1 MNMNQTE
8 CLRIVE
14 RMRSIFTRAAALSVL
29 IVVSA
34 AEAQTQ
40 KYLNPELPVEERVD
54 DLVARMTLQEKVSQM
69 LDIAPAI
76 ERLDV
81 PEYNWWNEALHGVAR
96 SGLATSFP
104 QAVGFAATWDEDLVF
119 RMATVISDEARAKH
133 HEYLRQNKR
142 LRYQGLTI
150 WSPNINIFRDPRW
163 GRGQETYGEDPFLTG
178 RLAVQFVRGLQGD
191 DPKYYK
197 TVATVKHFA
206 VHSGPEPERHSFD
219 AVVGE
224 RDFRE
229 TYLPAFDM
237 GIREAGSYS
246 LMCAYNRVNGEAACG
261 SKRLLQEILRGEWGF
276 PGYIVSDCWALDDI
290 YKYHKLTKTPA
301 EAAALALKAG
311 TDLDCGTKVYPF
323 LVEAVKKWLVSEA
336 EIDTAVKRLYTARF
350 KLGMFDPVERVQYAQ
365 IPFSVVDSEPHR
377 KLAREVTRK
386 SLVLLKNDGALPLK
400 KDLKTLA
407 VIGPNSDQW
416 LMLLGNYNG
425 VPSDTVTPLRGIR
438 EAVSPQTQVLYA
450 RGSELADNF
459 PMFETV
465 PAEVLFAPDG
475 KSAGLKAEYFN
486 RANLKGKPLYT
497 ETVSR
502 VDANWRDKAPREDIK
517 DDDFGVR
524 WTGILKPQKTGL
536 YRFGTIATMKFEF
549 HLDGKKLFRSEYHF
563 HNELGDPRIEAS
575 PPVRLEAGKTY
586 KIRLDA
592 QETYGE
598 ALFQFVWSA
607 PASTEEMEAE
617 ALDIAGKADA
627 VVLFLGLTPRLE
639 GEEMKVEVEGFRGG
653 DRTSIDLPR
662 PQQALLEKVTALVTK
677 QGKPLVLVLLNGS
690 ALSVNWAQQHVPA
703 ILEAWYPGQAAGT
716 AIADVLFGDY
726 NPAGRLPVT
735 FYKSV
740 NDLPPF
746 EDYAMAGRTYKYFK
760 GEVLYPFGH
769 GLSYTAF
776 QYKNLRTATGALVP
790 GGEVE
795 VKVDVTNTGAR
806 AGEEVVQLYVSYPGS
821 EVARPIR
828 ELKGF
833 RRIALQPKETK
844 TVAMK
849 LRADDLRYW
858 NADKDR
864 WILESKPVRLEV
876 GASSADIRLGKTL
889 EVRD

>member
-1 MNMNQTE
+1 M
-8 CLRIVE
+8 
-14 RMRSIFTRAAALSVL
+14 SIDRFKRPSSALSV
-29 IVVSA
+29 A
-34 AEAQTQ
+34 AAIMLLAAFAGGQAQAETP
-40 KYLNPELPVEERVD
+40 KYLNPDLPVEERAA
-54 DLVARMTLQEKVSQM
+54 DLVGRMTLEEKVSQM

-76 ERLDV
+76 ERLGV

-191 DPKYYK
+191 GTDKYYK

-261 SKRLLQEILRGEWGF
+261 SKALLQQILRDEWGF
-276 PGYIVSDCWALDDI
+276 PGYVVSDCWALDDI
-290 YKYHKLTKTPA
+290 YKYHKLKETPA

-323 LVEAVKKWLVSEA
+323 LVEAVKKGLVTED
-336 EIDTAVKRLYTARF
+336 EIDTAVKRLFTARF
-350 KLGMFDPVERVQYAQ
+350 KLGMFDPAERVKYAQ
-365 IPFSVVDSEPHR
+365 IPFSVVDSEQHR
-377 KLAREVTRK
+377 QLAREVTRK
-386 SLVLLKNDGALPLK
+386 SLVLLKNEGVLPLK
-400 KDLKTLA
+400 KDFKTLA

-438 EAVSPQTQVLYA
+438 EAVSPKTEVLYA
-450 RGSELADNF
+450 KGSELADNF

-465 PAEVLFAPDG
+465 PAEVLHLPGGKAP
-475 KSAGLKAEYFN
+475 GLKAEYFG
-486 RANLKGKPLYT
+486 RGDMKGKPLYA
-497 ETVSR
+497 ETVSL
-502 VDANWRDKAPREDIK
+502 VDFNWRDKAPRADMK

-524 WTGILKPQKTGL
+524 WTGVLKPQKTGM
-536 YRFGTIATMKFEF
+536 YRFGTVATMKFEF
-549 HLDGKKLFRSEYHF
+549 YLDGKRLFRSDYHF

-575 PPVRLEAGKTY
+575 PPVKLEAGKTY

-598 ALFQFVWSA
+598 ALFQFVWSM
-607 PASTEEMEAE
+607 PASEEELQQE
-617 ALDIAGKADA
+617 ALDVAGKAD
-627 VVLFLGLTPRLE
+627 VVVMFLGLSPRLE
-639 GEEMKVEVEGFRGG
+639 GEEMDVQVEGFRGG

-662 PQQALLEKVTALVTK
+662 PQQALLEKVTKL
-677 QGKPLVLVLLNGS
+677 GKPTVLVLLNGS
-690 ALSVNWAQQHVPA
+690 ALAVNWAQQNVPA

-740 NDLPPF
+740 HDLPPF
-746 EDYAMAGRTYKYFK
+746 EDYDMEGRTYKYFK

-769 GLSYTAF
+769 GLSYTTF
-776 QYKNLRTATGALVP
+776 QYKNLRTSKGPLAP

-806 AGEEVVQLYVSYPGS
+806 AGEEVVQLYAGYPES
-821 EVARPIR
+821 AVTRPIR

-833 RRIALQPKETK
+833 KRIALKPKETK
-844 TVAMK
+844 TVSMK

-858 NADKDR
+858 NADKDQ
-864 WILESKPVRLEV
+864 WVLESKPVQV
-876 GASSADIRLGKTL
+876 QIGASSADIRLSKTL
-889 EVRD
+889 EVRE